1 MIAFS
6 QVNTWFFGAS
16 LIQKSLENFFVGLER
31 GWFARIH
38 ILFWTF
44 LEDKFFAIYILFD
57 WCFFVLFCFVLFCFV
72 LFCFFFRLVTAH
84 HHLSFQT
91 KRSILY
97 TSEPPLL
104 KHWKTRLES
113 HCLNI
118 LSGKESP
125 SLWKTSIFLLQ

>member
-16 LIQKSLENFFVGLER
+16 LIQKRAWKISLLAWNEADLLEYIYYFGHSLKTNSSLYIFVWLV
-31 GWFARIH
+31 F
-38 ILFWTF
+38 
-44 LEDKFFAIYILFD
+44 
-57 WCFFVLFCFVLFCFV
+57 FCFVLFCFV